1 MDMKENEDRMG
12 RTLDALEH
20 PERFTREELEEL
32 LADREC
38 VAACRDLLDCRE
50 ALARSNI

>member
-20 PERFTREELEEL
+20 KTGAFESAGTHISYLVSACTSLERKRTP
-32 LADREC
+32 
-38 VAACRDLLDCRE
+38 VV
-50 ALARSNI
+50 